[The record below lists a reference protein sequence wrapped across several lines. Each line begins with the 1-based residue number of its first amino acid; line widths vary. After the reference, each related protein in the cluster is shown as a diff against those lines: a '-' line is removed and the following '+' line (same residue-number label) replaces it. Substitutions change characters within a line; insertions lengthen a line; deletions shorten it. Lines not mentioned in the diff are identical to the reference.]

1 MPIFETQGGLGA
13 ISEELHAFVAELPYE
28 RRSIVALVRE
38 FADSLPP
45 GAVVLH
51 VGAGRAPYAELFR
64 HCQYIAA
71 DWEGPRHGWS
81 EADIIAGPLTLPL
94 EDSTADAVLLA
105 HVLEHV
111 ADPGAVVREAARV
124 LRPGGTV
131 IASVPFVGE
140 LQELPLDFWR
150 FTPPS
155 LERLLSDAGFAE
167 IEVGPSS
174 DCFSTLAQLMRN
186 AGAAMGR
193 APDGRDS
200 EREAAAELLAELA
213 DRIAA
218 LAELDV
224 GGILPLGWA
233 ARARRV

>member
-1 MPIFETQGGLGA
+1 VPIFETQGGRGA
-13 ISEELHAFVAELPYE
+13 ISEELHAFIAELPYE

-45 GAVVLH
+45 GAVVLE
-51 VGAGRAPYAELFR
+51 VGAGRAPYEELFG
-64 HCQYIAA
+64 HCQYIAS
-71 DWEGPRHGWS
+71 DWEGSPDGRS
-81 EADIIAGPLTLPL
+81 EPDIVADVMALPL
-94 EDSTADAVLLA
+94 DDSTVDAVLLA
-105 HVLEHV
+105 QVLEHV
-111 ADPGAVVREAARV
+111 ADPGAVLREAARV

-131 IASVPFVGE
+131 LATVPFVWE
-140 LQELPLDFWR
+140 LHELPFDFWR

-167 IEVGPSS
+167 IEVDPRS

-186 AGAAMGR
+186 LGSAMGR
-193 APDGRDS
+193 APDGRDA
-200 EREAAAELLAELA
+200 EREAAAELLAGLA
-213 DRIAA
+213 DRVAA

-224 GGILPLGWA
+224 AGILPLGWA